1 MGPQRL
7 AALASRSAVEEPV
20 AESQSKSNH
29 WRFRQLITGPEA
41 QAAFDLLRERGRV
54 ERWGH
59 AARIHLDRQHD
70 ERVVV
75 LKGQVLLGDRTALTR
90 GDAFAP
96 PPPEVDPD
104 FEALAHQETTIVILE
119 QEALRESVESLVPER
134 VVQVGSIFQRRELS
148 VPLAPLLRTSAST
161 RQAQAILE
169 LAERYGEP
177 GEEDQRVAPPLSSAQ
192 LASLAGLDRPRARQA
207 LTLLE
212 RAGLIRRD
220 RRALHVL
227 DLEGLRRF
235 ALG

>member
-1 MGPQRL
+1 M
-7 AALASRSAVEEPV
+7 
-20 AESQSKSNH
+20 AESQSTSKL
-29 WRFRQLITGPEA
+29 WRFRQLISGPQA

-59 AARIHLDRQHD
+59 AARIHLDRRHD

-75 LKGQVLLGDRTALTR
+75 LQGQVILGEEATLSR

-96 PPPEVDPD
+96 PPPEIDAD
-104 FEALAHQETTIVILE
+104 FNALAHQETTIVILE
-119 QEALRESVESLVPER
+119 QEALRESVESLVSER

-161 RQAQAILE
+161 RLAQTILE

-177 GEEDQRVAPPLSSAQ
+177 GPDAQRVAPPLSSAQ
-192 LASLAGLDRPRARQA
+192 LASLAGLDRARARQA
-207 LTLLE
+207 LTLVE